1 MLRFLFALT
10 IAIGTPAWGLDPK
23 VAITQY
29 GHEVWTTADGLPH
42 NSIRAIAQTPDGYL
56 WVATSSG
63 LARFD
68 GVGFTVFTPA
78 NSPGLMDDRLTTL
91 AAAGDGA
98 LWIGTGA
105 GVFRYR
111 DGKFQQVA
119 ASELP
124 DRTVRA
130 LYADSAGVVWI
141 GTELGLS
148 KYEGGKVGIVFRGGN
163 RQLGVHCLFEYP
175 AGTMWA
181 GTNSGLKK
189 IEHGSITS
197 YTVEDGMPGNPVWG
211 LTDGPNGDLWVGT
224 RPGGLSVLRN
234 GHFRNYT
241 ERDGLTHNA
250 IIALKRDRDGN
261 LWIGTDGGGVNRFSN
276 GKFSSYQTREG
287 LSNQVIRC
295 MYEGR
300 DGSLWMGTA
309 GGGLNQLKDYRIVV
323 RSMREDLPSDN
334 VRTIYQDAGGDVWLG
349 TGNGVARIPAV
360 GKLVHYTTKN
370 GFSSDLIWPVLRD
383 RAGDLWAG
391 SEDGVLHWFHGANL
405 TDPAA
410 RRTWQLGAAVRTIFQ
425 QSDGTV
431 WVGTTSAL
439 RRFSHGQM
447 SLLGK
452 EEGLAAASG
461 FVSAIVERADGSV
474 WVGTASGLQKFWKGR
489 FRPPITKAQGLA
501 GTNVVDLYEDG
512 ERTLWILTQGGISRI
527 SGGKIT
533 RYTEAS
539 GLPETDVY
547 QILEDNSHSFWI
559 SSRNGLLR
567 VSRADLDDVAQGR
580 KKTLNVDV
588 FGAADGIQGS
598 SDFNFGYHPSACKL
612 HDGTLWFPTYGG
624 VVTVDP
630 SRMSGNP
637 QPPPVLVERVAMNER
652 PSIQNGSRIP
662 AGSRLEFHYTA
673 LSFLYPERVRFRFML
688 EGFDRDWVDAG
699 ARRAAYYTNLPPGS
713 YRFRVA
719 ASNGDGIW
727 SEPEASF
734 ALELLPRFY
743 QTIWFYLL
751 CAAAVILAGTGV
763 HRWRVRGLRRHE
775 KQLAERV
782 DERTAALRM
791 EVAER
796 RRAEEAAEAANRSK
810 GEFLANMSHEIRTPM
825 NGVIGMTGLLLDTGL
840 TAEQREY
847 TEIVRTSGEAL
858 LTVINDILDFSKIEA
873 GKLVIEL
880 TPFDLRLAMEEVDE
894 MLAPKAEERKLDLIL
909 EYSSAVPRHFIG
921 DAGRIRQV
929 VTNLVGNAVKFS
941 SGGSVLITV
950 VYQGQDAQQARM
962 RISVRDN
969 GPGIPQE
976 KLDLLFRKF
985 SQVDASTTR
994 KYGGTGLGL
1003 AISKQ
1008 LVELMGGSIGVESRP
1023 GEGCTFWFILPLTLD
1038 AQPHAAPVPVAGLRD
1053 LRVLIVDDNEV
1064 NRRVLHEQIASWG
1077 MRNGSF
1083 SSGEQALEGLRAARQ
1098 SGDPYHFAI
1107 LDYQMPGMD
1116 GATLARAIRSDPAI
1130 RGTVLVMLT
1139 SVGCWDA
1146 VRHTES
1152 ASLDACLSKPVRQ
1165 SQLLNTLATA
1175 WSKKQHVALAD
1186 SANPGSRIAD
1196 MKSALAGRAAGW
1208 PIRVLVAEDNVIN
1221 QKVAVRMLE
1230 RLGLRADV
1238 AANGR
1243 EAVRMFE
1250 LLPYDLVFMDCQMP
1264 EMDGYEA
1271 AQEIRRREGS
1281 GPHVAIIAMTADA
1294 MAGCRERCL
1303 QAGMDDFVGKPVAM
1317 EALFEAL
1324 QRWAPAKEPA
1334 PA

>member
-1 MLRFLFALT
+1 MRRFLFALT
-10 IAIGTPAWGLDPK
+10 IVLGTPAWGLDPK